1 MDHSQYISP
10 ANRPPTPPQGIGG
23 GTIVTPL
30 MALTTGLA
38 HQTVLGTSLAAMVV
52 PSLVAMGQ
60 HARLGNIDWL
70 MAGRAWEI

>member
-1 MDHSQYISP
+1 M
-10 ANRPPTPPQGIGG
+10 
-23 GTIVTPL
+23 TPL